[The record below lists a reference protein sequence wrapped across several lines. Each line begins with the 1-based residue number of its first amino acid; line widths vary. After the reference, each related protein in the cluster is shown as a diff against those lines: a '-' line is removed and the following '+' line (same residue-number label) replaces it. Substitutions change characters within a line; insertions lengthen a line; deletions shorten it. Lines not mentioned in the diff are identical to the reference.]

1 MPEIINIPSSLYS
14 HRPVSELLH
23 IYATT
28 YGSIV
33 NHPPSIHVP
42 ILFCVCIST
51 VGLFFLL
58 GGGGAS
64 SGNNRR
70 GPIFLL
76 HATPTTIL
84 HMQCSYKTLH
94 ILYMQLS
101 AFFVLCIVTVCSL
114 YWTQFILI
122 FIYILNMCQNALI
135 LRWIIFQPIP
145 YTCTCS

>member
-51 VGLFFLL
+51 VGLFFLW
-58 GGGGAS
+58 GGGGAP

-76 HATPTTIL
+76 HATPKTIL
-84 HMQCSYKTLH
+84 HMQVVGVLR
-94 ILYMQLS
+94 
-101 AFFVLCIVTVCSL
+101 FVYCDGV
-114 YWTQFILI
+114 QFILNSI
-122 FIYILNMCQNALI
+122 HSDFHLYSQYVSECLNLKVNYFSTDTIYM
-135 LRWIIFQPIP
+135 
-145 YTCTCS
+145 YM

>member
-51 VGLFFLL
+51 VGLFFYW
-58 GGGGAS
+58 GGGG
-64 SGNNRR
+64 
-70 GPIFLL
+70 GPLWEKPQGTNFLPPGSPDNYFAYAVVGVL
-76 HATPTTIL
+76 R
-84 HMQCSYKTLH
+84 
-94 ILYMQLS
+94 
-101 AFFVLCIVTVCSL
+101 FVYCDGV
-114 YWTQFILI
+114 QFILNSI
-122 FIYILNMCQNALI
+122 HSDFHLSSQYVSECLNLKVNYFSTDTIYM
-135 LRWIIFQPIP
+135 
-145 YTCTCS
+145 YM